1 MLQKRIIP
9 ALLLRD
15 RALVKTVKFDKYGYI
30 GDPINTVRIFNEL
43 EVDELIFL
51 DILASR
57 LNTKPDFKIL
67 KEIADECFMPL
78 SYGGGIRNLEDM
90 KTIFGIGFEKIAINT
105 HAMENPGFITD
116 AADKFGN
123 QSIIGSIDIKKNL
136 LGKYD
141 VFVID
146 GTKKIKKNP
155 VEWAVELEKLGAGE
169 LLITSID
176 RDGTWNGYDTEIIH
190 KITSNVN
197 IPVIANG
204 GAGKVEH
211 IYEVIKSGGASAVAL
226 GSMVVYQAKDMGVLV
241 NFPDTKELMEALSL

>member
-57 LNTKPDFKIL
+57 LNTKPDFNIL
-67 KEIADECFMPL
+67 EEIADECFMPL
-78 SYGGGIRNLEDM
+78 SYGGGIRDLEDM
-90 KTIFGIGFEKIAINT
+90 KTIFSIGFEKIAINT
-105 HAMENPGFITD
+105 YAMENPGFISM

-155 VEWAVELEKLGAGE
+155 VEWAIELERLGAGE

-176 RDGTWNGYDTEIIH
+176 RDGTWNGYDTDIIH

-211 IYEVIKSGGASAVAL
+211 IYEVINSGGASAVAL

-241 NFPDTKELMEALSL
+241 NFPDKHLLLDF